1 MPLKNYQRSYQK
13 LVAQRLS
20 PDFSSAVAVVEAPLP
35 VPAPNQLL
43 IRNRFAGVNAG
54 FDTLLCRGDVPTVSS
69 APPFDLGG
77 EAVGI
82 VEAVGPEVSGFKV
95 GDPVATLER
104 GHGYRSYQ
112 VIQENLAIKIRAAT
126 PETLALLSAG
136 IPALVGLEKA
146 GDMST
151 EETVLI
157 TDASGGIGHVAVQL
171 AKLAGN
177 YVIGTCGSPASAQL
191 LQQLGCD
198 RIINYRNE
206 SVQEVL
212 RIECPEGINLVFD
225 CVGKRMFDT
234 GIENLAVRG
243 RFVVEGFLT
252 EYGDQLESTLRPRI
266 YQKLFWKSASVR
278 GFWLPSYAEY
288 IPAARDRLL
297 NMFYNNLLDI
307 KVDAKVFRGIDSI
320 PRAVSYLLSGLNAGK
335 VVVEY

>member
-1 MPLKNYQRSYQK
+1 MSWQNYHK
-13 LVAQRLS
+13 LVARQLS

-35 VPAPNQLL
+35 VPAPDQLL
-43 IRNRFAGVNAG
+43 VRNLFAGVNAG
-54 FDTLLCRGDVPTVSS
+54 FDTLLCRGDVPGARRV
-69 APPFDLGG
+69 PPFDLGG

-82 VEAVGPEVSGFKV
+82 VEAVGPEVTSFKV
-95 GDPVATLER
+95 GDAVATLEL
-104 GHGYRSYQ
+104 GHGYRNYQ

-126 PETLALLSAG
+126 PETLTVLSAG
-136 IPALVGLEKA
+136 IPALVGLERA

-157 TDASGGIGHVAVQL
+157 TAAAGGIGHVAVQL

-191 LQQLGCD
+191 LRQLGCD

-206 SVQEVL
+206 SVKEVL
-212 RIECPEGINLVFD
+212 RIECPEGVDLVFD

-243 RFVVEGFLT
+243 RFVVEGFMT
-252 EYGDQLESTLRPRI
+252 EYGDALESTLRPRI

-278 GFWLPSYAEY
+278 GFWLPSYAEH

-297 NMFYNNLLDI
+297 NMFYNNLLDL
-307 KVDAKVFRGIDSI
+307 KVDPKVFRGIESI
-320 PRAVSYLLSGLNAGK
+320 PDAVSYLLSGLNAGK